1 MKKISALFV
10 LILTL
15 VVIACTPDGS
25 YKIEFEMNGGIA
37 IQSIEFSEVY
47 ALEMIEDLNPQRPGH
62 TFDAWYLDVGLT
74 EANKL
79 DADITSSV
87 TLYAKWIVNQ
97 HTITFNL
104 DGGTLNPAQVISF
117 TIFDS
122 VALLE
127 PSKEGYRFDG
137 WYVALTDQNSI
148 STVVAGTSQ
157 NLSFTAKWTDISQL
171 ETFTIEFRNFD
182 GTLLATYSV
191 LEGTLPVYAG
201 QTPVKAA
208 DAIYT
213 YEFVGWDQTIV
224 VASENAVYIAV
235 FVEILIEPTT
245 EFDKDALN
253 AIFGFDIYAL
263 LPAIVSSDALIL
275 NESDEAFY
283 VVYINIFTWTE
294 TDADNYDTLLFDS
307 LAYDELEES
316 YILGEFFVYVYID
329 DITYEGLTVYGIGI
343 YGPKDGTT
351 PVDPET
357 KPFDSNELNAIFGFN
372 IYALMPSFVSAET
385 IISDVSDTTYYAVYI
400 DIFTWTEADADQYEA
415 LLNANLTYDAI
426 EESYVLGD
434 FFIYVFSDD
443 QTYEGLTVYGIG
455 IYGDKD
461 GGTPVDP
468 EEPDT
473 KPFDKNDL
481 NAIFGF
487 DIYALLPAFSS
498 TDVIIT
504 DFSDET
510 FFEVY
515 IDIFTWSETDA
526 DIYDDL
532 LFNLLSYDASEDSY
546 IVGGYYIY
554 VFIDQE
560 TYEGLTVF
568 GIGIYGDKQDQTPID
583 PVDGLYLSFNVQNTT
598 STLPSSYSLSN
609 NVTLDFP
616 NNNGLAVITASHVAN
631 ITQTAPSGLS
641 LGKIF
646 AANVSGNA
654 NPMVYLEVNT
664 LGNII
669 DSMSFEIE
677 ARNNFSTILTGA
689 KLQVL
694 VGSLWTDLT
703 GGNFY
708 SQISEDKVLITINNI
723 NASRFRLLFQ
733 GTGATSNGGQFMIGQ
748 VNLYQA
754 QAPAP
759 VFELWSDVVTDLEAK
774 FDDQDLNI
782 YLPAFEGLTDLIV
795 NKISNTEYVVLAT
808 TTLNTSTLYT
818 EYVGL
823 LLNKGFVKDD
833 ALSALRSLDIY
844 VYVVNDDIAY
854 AVYIEMQTGLV
865 EITIY
870 SFDAV
875 IDEFVLQSLSPRQSI
890 NEYEV
895 SKFGVS
901 GLPSVGSFDVLVIP
915 VEIYGV
921 PFDTDYLTN
930 LEIVFNGTSLQTGW
944 ESVSSFY
951 YKSSYGKL
959 DLNFDIVPKYVTNNP
974 RSFYEGKG
982 SDGDQFVI
990 KEALLALDSSID
1002 FSKYDFNNDGTIDS
1016 VIFIYS
1022 ADYNYDV
1029 DPWWAWVFSARF
1041 GEASK
1046 VGRLDG
1052 KDFEY
1057 YFWASYTFIEDEI
1070 SGNTNLIL
1078 NAETY
1083 IHELGHLMG
1092 IVDFYPY
1099 EGNNNY
1105 GPMGGFDMMDYN
1117 AGDHGPFNKLVFGWL
1132 EPLLAQK
1139 GTYQVTLDSFSLDT
1153 DGLNNTIL
1161 IPYNANDLNDG
1172 NAFDEYL
1179 LIMFY
1184 TPNGLYQA
1192 HRNLQYIPTNAGIV
1206 IYHIDARL
1214 NNQAT
1219 FWGEYFL
1226 NDNEGSSNFINQIL
1240 EADKNNSMP
1249 GNTPFRQSDLLTS
1262 GTLNLNTYQWNQGG
1276 AVNVSITV
1284 DSPIS
1289 NNSTTVTLTL
1299 SVS

>member
-1 MKKISALFV
+1 MKKISALFI
-10 LILTL
+10 LLLTL
-15 VVIACTPDGS
+15 VVVACTPNGL
-25 YKIEFEMNGGIA
+25 YKIEFEMNGGTTIP
-37 IQSIEFSEVY
+37 SIEFSETY
-47 ALEMIEDLNPQRPGH
+47 TLELLESLNPQRPGH

-79 DADITSSV
+79 DADISSSV

-97 HTITFNL
+97 YTITFNL
-104 DGGTLNPAQVISF
+104 DGGILNPQQVTSF

-122 VALLE
+122 VTLLE
-127 PSKEGYRFDG
+127 PTKDGYRFDG
-137 WYVALTDQNSI
+137 WFVSLTDENSVT
-148 STVVAGTSQ
+148 SVAVGTNE
-157 NLSFTAKWTDISQL
+157 NLNFTAKWTDANEL
-171 ETFTIEFRNFD
+171 ETYTIEFRNYD
-182 GTLLATYSV
+182 GSLLETYNV

-201 QTPVKAA
+201 TTPIKAA

-213 YEFVGWDQTIV
+213 YEFVGWDQSIV
-224 VASENAVYIAV
+224 VASSNAVYTAV
-235 FVEILIEPTT
+235 FEEVQIEPAKA
-245 EFDKDALN
+245 FDKDDLN
-253 AIFGFDIYAL
+253 AIFGFDIYAG
-263 LPAIVSSDALIL
+263 LPEIVSSDALIL
-275 NESDEAFY
+275 DYSDEAFY
-283 VVYINIFTWTE
+283 VIYIDIFTWTE
-294 TDADNYDTLLFDS
+294 TDADNYETLLFDS
-307 LAYDELEES
+307 LDYDAVEES
-316 YILGEFFVYVYID
+316 YILGDFFVYVYID
-329 DITYEGLTVYGIGI
+329 DETYEDLIVYGIGI

-351 PVDPET
+351 PVDPEQ
-357 KPFDSNELNAIFGFN
+357 P
-372 IYALMPSFVSAET
+372 
-385 IISDVSDTTYYAVYI
+385 DTT
-400 DIFTWTEADADQYEA
+400 
-415 LLNANLTYDAI
+415 
-426 EESYVLGD
+426 
-434 FFIYVFSDD
+434 
-443 QTYEGLTVYGIG
+443 
-455 IYGDKD
+455 
-461 GGTPVDP
+461 
-468 EEPDT
+468 
-473 KPFDKNDL
+473 PFDKNDL

-487 DIYALLPAFSS
+487 DIYALLPAFASS
-498 TDVIIT
+498 DVVIT

-510 FFEVY
+510 YFEVY
-515 IDIFTWSETDA
+515 IDIFTWTDLDA
-526 DIYDDL
+526 DNYDDL
-532 LFNLLSYDASEDSY
+532 LFNLLSYDAVEDSY
-546 IVGGYYIY
+546 IVGNYYVY
-554 VFIDQE
+554 VFIDQD
-560 TYEGLTVF
+560 TYEGLTVY
-568 GIGIYGDKQDQTPID
+568 GIGIYGEKQDQTPVD
-583 PVDGLYLSFNVQNTT
+583 PVDGLYFGFNVQNTT

-616 NNNGLAVITASHVAN
+616 NNNGLAVITASHLAN

-654 NPMVYLEVNT
+654 NPTVYLEVNT
-664 LGNII
+664 FGNII

-677 ARNNFSTILTGA
+677 ARNSFSTTLTGA

-694 VGSLWTDLT
+694 VGDVWTDLA

-723 NASRFRLLFQ
+723 KASRFRLLFQ

-754 QAPAP
+754 EAQAP
-759 VFELWSDVVTDLEAK
+759 VFELWSDVVSDLEAK
-774 FDDQDLNI
+774 FDDQDLNT
-782 YLPAFEGLTDLIV
+782 YLPEFEGLTNLGV
-795 NKISNTEYVVLAT
+795 NKVNQTEYVVLAS
-808 TTLNTSTLYT
+808 TTLNTSTLYA

-833 ALSALRSLDIY
+833 ALSALRGVDVY
-844 VYVVNDDIAY
+844 VYVVNDDLAY
-854 AVYIEMQTGLV
+854 AVYIETESGLV
-865 EITIY
+865 QITIY

-875 IDEFVLQSLSPRQSI
+875 IDAVELQSLSPRQSI
-890 NEYEV
+890 NDYEV

-901 GLPSVGSFDVLVIP
+901 GLPSVGAFDVLVIP

-921 PFDTDYLTN
+921 PFDANYLTN

-990 KEALLALDSSID
+990 LETLLALDSSID

-1046 VGRLDG
+1046 VGSLDG

-1057 YFWASYTFIEDEI
+1057 YFWASYNFIEDDI
-1070 SGNTNLIL
+1070 SGNINLIL

-1099 EGNNNY
+1099 EGNNDY

-1139 GTYQVTLDSFSLDT
+1139 GTYQVTLDSYSLDT

-1161 IPYNANDLNDG
+1161 IPYNASDLNDG

-1192 HRNLQYIPTNAGIV
+1192 HRNLQYIPSNAGIV

-1219 FWGEYFL
+1219 FWGEYFI

-1249 GNTPFRQSDLLTS
+1249 GNTPLRQSDLLTS

-1276 AVNVSITV
+1276 AINVSITV
-1284 DSPIS
+1284 DSLIS
-1289 NNSTTVTLTL
+1289 NNSTSVTLTL
-1299 SVS
+1299 SYS